1 VLKENKSAIRIAHLR
16 LPRIPT
22 SKNVA
27 AKRRRLRTQ
36 PRRVGFIPQHLLS
49 DVGVDGTAHW
59 HDHEGAVLRLRHP
72 LGRWRRS
79 PEASAAPLRKTALQR
94 LLARRPVGY
103 FREPVRTWRDR
114 ARPSSRGLQD
124 GLGRACVEAP
134 RTALPRG
141 SIPPWS
147 ESYKLACSNDAPPTR
162 LDTPGARRRRPR
174 GAGLRGSP
182 PTVTIASL
190 WSAIAHILPVKVSQ

>member
-1 VLKENKSAIRIAHLR
+1 MLKENKSAIRIAHLR

-114 ARPSSRGLQD
+114 AGAIPRRLSDGSRGVGLQASGQAVSD
-124 GLGRACVEAP
+124 RQVKALGEGQEPAASSV
-134 RTALPRG
+134 
-141 SIPPWS
+141 
-147 ESYKLACSNDAPPTR
+147 
-162 LDTPGARRRRPR
+162 RPR
-174 GAGLRGSP
+174 AGSVLR
-182 PTVTIASL
+182 
-190 WSAIAHILPVKVSQ
+190 SAR